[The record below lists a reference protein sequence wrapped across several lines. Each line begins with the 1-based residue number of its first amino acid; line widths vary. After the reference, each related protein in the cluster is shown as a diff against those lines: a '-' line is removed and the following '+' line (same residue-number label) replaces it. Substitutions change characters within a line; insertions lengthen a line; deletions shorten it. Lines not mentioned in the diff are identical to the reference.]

1 MRSPR
6 IKEPERVEKPGEIE
20 KRWRQRGFL
29 RLAGVDEVGR
39 GPLAGPVV
47 AAAVILPMGFDCEGI
62 TDSKVLSASRREALA
77 ARITGTALVGLAY
90 VPAPIIDKLNI
101 HGATLLAM
109 RRAVLALPILPDAVL
124 CDGKFIPKDLPCPG
138 DAVVKGDSKVLA
150 IAAASIVAKVARDRL
165 REKASEYFPGYFFE
179 KNAGYPAPI
188 HKAALT
194 KIGLC
199 PLHRLSFAPCRAVLE
214 GLDSEAF

>member
-6 IKEPERVEKPGEIE
+6 IKVPEKVEKPGEIE
-20 KRWRQRGFL
+20 RRWHLRGFL

-47 AAAVILPMGFDCEGI
+47 AAAVILPEGFDSAGI
-62 TDSKVLSASRREALA
+62 TDSKALSASRREALA
-77 ARITGTALVGLAY
+77 TRITATALVGIAY
-90 VPAPIIDKLNI
+90 VPAPVIDRFNI
-101 HGATLLAM
+101 HDATLIAM
-109 RRAVLALPILPDAVL
+109 RRAVLALPVLPDAVL
-124 CDGKFIPKDLPCPG
+124 CDGKFVPKDLPCPG
-138 DAVVKGDSKVLA
+138 EAVVKGDSKVTA

-165 REKASEYFPGYFFE
+165 MESASNHFPGYFFE
-179 KNAGYPAPI
+179 KNAGYPAPV
-188 HKAALT
+188 HKAAIT
-194 KIGLC
+194 EIGLC

>member
-6 IKEPERVEKPGEIE
+6 IKAPAKTEQPGEIE
-20 KRWRQRGFL
+20 ARWRRRGFFH
-29 RLAGVDEVGR
+29 LAGVDEVGR

-47 AAAVILPMGFDCEGI
+47 AAAVILPEGFDGEGI
-62 TDSKVLSASRREALA
+62 TDSKALSASRRAALA
-77 ARITGTALVGLAY
+77 TRITKAALVGLAY
-90 VPAPIIDKLNI
+90 VPAPVIDRLNI

-109 RRAVLALPILPDAVL
+109 RRAVLALPVPPDAVL
-124 CDGKFIPKDLPCPG
+124 CDGKFVPKDLPFPG
-138 DAVVKGDSKVLA
+138 EAVVKGDSKVMA

-165 REKASEYFPGYFFE
+165 MESASNHFPGYFFE
-179 KNAGYPAPI
+179 KNAGYPAPL
-188 HKAALT
+188 HKAAIT